1 MNEIRFRIWNGVEM
15 YYCSPEYLG
24 EYYFGIGKGVDFNPK
39 DESSDPKKWVW
50 LLDTGFKNKKG
61 VELYQ
66 GCIIHYTKHK
76 GYLLES
82 FIGEVIWMK
91 EEGCWGYRT
100 SGYDYAFNSANEIQY
115 DILDHIEVI
124 GNIYENPELLS

>member
-1 MNEIRFRIWNGVEM
+1 MREIKFKAWDLVKKEWFCHSFYVHESGTRIVDCNEFHHE
-15 YYCSPEYLG
+15 
-24 EYYFGIGKGVDFNPK
+24 IGTEVIVIQFTD
-39 DESSDPKKWVW
+39 
-50 LLDTGFKNKKG
+50 FKNKKG

-91 EEGCWGYRT
+91 EAGCWGYRT
-100 SGYDYAFNSANEIQY
+100 FGYDYAFNSADEIQF
-115 DILDHIEVI
+115 DIIDHIEVI
-124 GNIYENPELLS
+124 GNIYENPELIS

>member
-1 MNEIRFRIWNGVEM
+1 MTEIKFDIKIRHIETGNTFREIMTLDEIMTSGKL
-15 YYCSPEYLG
+15 YTK
-24 EYYFGIGKGVDFNPK
+24 GIQEVVFKRQF
-39 DESSDPKKWVW
+39 
-50 LLDTGFKNKKG
+50 TGFKNKKG
-61 VELYQ
+61 VDLYQ

-82 FIGEVIWMK
+82 FIGEVIWM

-100 SGYDYAFNSANEIQY
+100 SGYDYAFNSADEIQF

-124 GNIYENPELLS
+124 GNIYESPELLS